1 MHTEQFCPLRKNI
14 PPGGRDP
21 GDNASMDSSSAGPG
35 LRERKK
41 EATRQAVHE
50 AT

>member
-1 MHTEQFCPLRKNI
+1 
-14 PPGGRDP
+14 
-21 GDNASMDSSSAGPG
+21 MDSSSAGPG